1 MSTLEETPRRSIQRI
16 DDRRKAAFL
25 EALRQTGSF
34 RWAATIAS
42 PHLHGRERKSGR
54 RGHGY
59 ESFRDAMRRDPIF
72 AAAVHEAQSYALGRA
87 EQILAERMLTP
98 DTRPIIDKNG
108 VVVAVATDHRNANT
122 LLLRFLERHDGGW
135 AQKKHVA
142 GEVAH
147 QHQHQHVH
155 TLSPGEPGFTVTASD
170 IRALPE
176 ERQRLLLSLLDEVD
190 EAREGRELTDAR
202 VVATV
207 PAAPSEP
214 AQPDHPALPPA

>member
-42 PHLHGRERKSGR
+42 PHLHGRERRSGR

-72 AAAVHEAQSYALGRA
+72 AAAVEEAQSFALGRA

-122 LLLRFLERHDGGW
+122 LLLRFLERHSPDHW
-135 AQKKHVA
+135 APKKQLS
-142 GEVAH
+142 GTVAH
-147 QHQHQHVH
+147 DHTHQH
-155 TLSPGEPGFTVTASD
+155 TLGPTTPGYTVTAD
-170 IRALPE
+170 DLLALPDDK
-176 ERQRLLLSLLDEVD
+176 RRLLVSILDEV
-190 EAREGRELTDAR
+190 EQNREQQEP
-202 VVATV
+202 VA
-207 PAAPSEP
+207 AL
-214 AQPDHPALPPA
+214 PALPAAQPPLAVRDEEAGGPRD